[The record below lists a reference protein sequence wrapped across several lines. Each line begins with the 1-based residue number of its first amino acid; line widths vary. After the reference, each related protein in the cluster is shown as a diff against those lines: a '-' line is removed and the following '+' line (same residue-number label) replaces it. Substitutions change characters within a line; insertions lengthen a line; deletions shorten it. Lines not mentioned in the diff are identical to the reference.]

1 MTQSLDLA
9 GIGIGPFNLS
19 LAALLDPQTEVSAR
33 FFDRRAGFAWHPGM
47 MLPNTTLQTSW
58 LKDLVAA
65 ADPTSRYSFLAYLV
79 ATKRLY
85 RFISAEFDA
94 ILRREFADY
103 MGWVVKQLG
112 SLRFE
117 HSVASVDFGADGLFH
132 LAVNGATVTARNLS
146 LATGPV
152 ASVPDWAE
160 GMLGPDCLH
169 AGRFLLD
176 APKLAGR
183 KVIIVGGGQSG
194 AEIALNLLNRE
205 GYDAPQ
211 SLTWI
216 SRRPTFAPIDEAP
229 FTNEYF
235 MPGYLEAFLAQPP
248 QRKERIVASQKL
260 ASDGISH
267 STLRALY
274 QRLYE
279 IVYLD
284 GRPDFASLMP
294 YRDAIALDGGP
305 GAYRLTLRNGFDG
318 GIETID
324 GAVLILATGYRVVL
338 PECLDALRPRL
349 SLDADRRFV
358 MGRDYCV
365 AWDGPADRRI
375 FAQNVGRQSLG
386 IADPQLSLMAWRSA
400 RIVNALMERPVYSV
414 DGDVSLLRWETA
426 HPPKEELKLAI

>member
-33 FFDRRAGFAWHPGM
+33 FFDRRADFAWHPGM
-47 MLPNTTLQTSW
+47 MLPNATLQTSW

-103 MGWVVKQLG
+103 MGWVAGQLE

-117 HSVASVDFGADGLFH
+117 QTVSAVDFGSDGLFH
-132 LAVNGATVTARNLS
+132 LTVNDTTVTARNLS

-152 ASVPDWAE
+152 PATPAWAE
-160 GMLGPDCLH
+160 GALGPNCVH
-169 AGRFLLD
+169 SSRFLLD
-176 APKLAGR
+176 APKVAGR
-183 KVIIVGGGQSG
+183 RVIVVGGGQSG
-194 AEIALNLLNRE
+194 AEIVLDLLNRS
-205 GYDAPQ
+205 DAAAPAAV
-211 SLTWI
+211 TWI

-248 QRKERIVASQKL
+248 QRKERILASQKL

-267 STLRALY
+267 ATLRALY

-279 IVYLD
+279 ITYLD
-284 GRPDFASLMP
+284 RRRDFAALLP
-294 YRDAIALDGGP
+294 YRDAIALDGGS

-324 GAVLILATGYRVVL
+324 GAVLILATGYRIAL
-338 PECLDALRPRL
+338 PACLDPLRPRL
-349 SLDADRRFV
+349 SLDDDRRFV

-365 AWDGPADRRI
+365 TWDGPDDRRI
-375 FAQNVGRQSLG
+375 FAQNVGRQTLG

-400 RIVNALMERPVYSV
+400 RIVNALMGRTVYAV

-426 HPPKEELKLAI
+426 GDAGRDLKLAI